1 MGDCTKM
8 PLECANGCGEKIVRE
23 KVCGKWSVNAVFHC
37 NIELLNKSFLYDR
50 VRPIMTPIVH
60 WPRSP
65 VHMLTWGVPPR

>member
-1 MGDCTKM
+1 MQ
-8 PLECANGCGEKIVRE
+8 
-23 KVCGKWSVNAVFHC
+23 KVVSQRGISL
-37 NIELLNKSFLYDR
+37 NIDLLNKSFLYDR